1 MRRVGSTIENALEA
15 TLGRSKIVSNVGVH
29 LASATVRLG
38 RRAAAV
44 RRLDSTLENALGGPL
59 KPKQPDASEP
69 GTPADPRET
78 SGGMGEL
85 NTVGAGRNGVIG
97 EQVRTEL
104 TLAWMG
110 GGGRRSASYSLRGD
124 RRRTRWCQP
133 GPSCSCEQAEPGR
146 LPRGRR

>member
-1 MRRVGSTIENALEA
+1 MRRVGSTIENALVA
-15 TLGRSKIVSNVGVH
+15 TLGRSKIVSNAGVH
-29 LASATVRLG
+29 LASAAVRLG

-104 TLAWMG
+104 TLAWVG
-110 GGGRRSASYSLRGD
+110 GGGAAQCVLSPARRPPPNQMVPARSFLLLRAG
-124 RRRTRWCQP
+124 RTR
-133 GPSCSCEQAEPGR
+133 PSP
-146 LPRGRR
+146 